1 MRTFVKHIGVVC
13 AAVVAFT
20 LLSSA
25 HAASAPGQTG
35 VGSAFV
41 VPLYHSKAIELD
53 RPAARVSVGNPDVA
67 DILILRASQLYVIG
81 KDLGTTN
88 VLLWDKSDNLVGNFD
103 VQITHDLADL
113 KRKFFELLPN
123 EPIEV
128 YSAQRAIVL
137 RGTVS
142 SIGVMDAALSIAE
155 GYLTQ
160 AGTSTETTEF
170 ELEESPAGQG
180 EVINLMQVG
189 GGQQVMLEV
198 KIAEINR
205 SEVKRLNAQF
215 NGLSI
220 GDNNWNFGGVNGG
233 ATFPDAIFG
242 DGDNRIPVFTE
253 NPFGPAVDE
262 FAPNPMTI
270 ANHGITATFL
280 SETAI
285 FNMAIDAAKE
295 NGLAKILAEP
305 TLTTL
310 TGESAS
316 FLSGGEFPIPVPNG
330 DDGTTVEFKSFGV
343 ELDFHPVVLG
353 SGKINFKLNVKVS
366 DIDPS
371 TALVVQSEGSS
382 RSIFAP
388 GLSTRGATVTLEMTD
403 GDTMSIAGLIS
414 ENLREVVSKFPGLG
428 EIPVLGALF
437 RSQEF
442 QNNESELVILVTP
455 RLAKP
460 LSPEDIRLP
469 TDSFVEPTD
478 LEFYFLGRT
487 EGRTPKTNQ
496 E

>member
-1 MRTFVKHIGVVC
+1 MKILGRFVG
-13 AAVVAFT
+13 AAFASMLALT
-20 LLSSA
+20 LLSPA
-25 HAASAPGQTG
+25 YAAEPGYTG

-128 YSAQRAIVL
+128 YSAQRALVL

-142 SIGVMDAALSIAE
+142 SVAVMSAALEIAE

-160 AGTSTETTEF
+160 AGTSAETTEF
-170 ELEESPAGQG
+170 ELEESPAGEIG
-180 EVINLMQVG
+180 VVNLMQVG

-198 KIAEINR
+198 KVAEINR
-205 SEVKRLNAQF
+205 TEVKRLNAQF

-233 ATFPDAIFG
+233 ATFPDAIFN
-242 DGDNRIPVFTE
+242 DGGRIPVFGE
-253 NPFGPAVDE
+253 SPFGPAIDE
-262 FAPNPMTI
+262 FAPNPMSI
-270 ANHGITATFL
+270 ADHGIVATFL

-295 NGLAKILAEP
+295 DGLAKILAEP

-330 DDGTTVEFKSFGV
+330 DNGTTIEFKKFGV
-343 ELDFHPVVLG
+343 ELEFHPVVLG
-353 SGKINFKLNVKVS
+353 SGRINFKLNVKVS
-366 DIDPS
+366 E
-371 TALVVQSEGSS
+371 LVNDGSVVITSEDSITQFLP
-382 RSIFAP
+382 RS
-388 GLSTRGATVTLEMTD
+388 LRTRGATVTLEMDD

-414 ENLREVVSKFPGLG
+414 ENLRESVSKFPGLG

-442 QNNESELVILVTP
+442 QNNETELVILVTP

-469 TDSFVEPTD
+469 TDQFVEPTD

-487 EGRTPKTNQ
+487 EGRTQ
-496 E
+496 ESN